1 MVSATAHP
9 SDAESH
15 SRCHGVTHGAVPLAR
30 GGDMTP
36 ARTPVDAG
44 RCDACLSE
52 GVVVQEVDKLA
63 GGELSRDIFI
73 CIV

>member
-1 MVSATAHP
+1 
-9 SDAESH
+9 
-15 SRCHGVTHGAVPLAR
+15 
-30 GGDMTP
+30 MTT

-63 GGELSRDIFI
+63 GGELSRDIYI